1 MALPSWIFGGL
12 LLLFILGVF
21 IWAPNALPP
30 FKQQLLAFICALLAG
45 LFAFFFTGMI
55 GLTGRIGDWRV
66 QATGGIGVF
75 VLVLRWWFSDRA
87 PVKAQKGKM
96 EGPPQGPEPEW
107 KSIKRTGANR

>member
-12 LLLFILGVF
+12 LLVFILGVF
-21 IWAPNALPP
+21 IWAPNSLPP

-45 LFAFFFTGMI
+45 LFAFFFTGII

-75 VLVLRWWFSDRA
+75 ILVLWWWFSDRA
-87 PVKAQKGKM
+87 PVKAQKISA
-96 EGPPQGPEPEW
+96 PDAPEPEW
-107 KSIKRTGANR
+107 KAIKRTGPTGDR